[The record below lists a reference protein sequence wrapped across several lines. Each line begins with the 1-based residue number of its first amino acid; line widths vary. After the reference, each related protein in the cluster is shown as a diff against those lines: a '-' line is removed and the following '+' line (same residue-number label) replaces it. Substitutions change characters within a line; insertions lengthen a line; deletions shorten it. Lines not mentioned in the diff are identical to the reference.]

1 MAWRGRWTPVPIPN
15 GVRKMR
21 RSLVREE
28 IYRLLHE
35 WIVNGT
41 LQPEE
46 QMRDVELAE
55 MLGVSRTPV
64 REALRRLEDE
74 GLVLTAR
81 NRWTR
86 VAPVSI
92 DDAHNHFPILW
103 ALERL
108 ALQLTTTPYT
118 ASEIDEMNDA
128 NRALALALR
137 RGQAI
142 EASTADFH
150 FHQLVTARCPN
161 PEIARIA
168 FEQKLRLRRIS
179 ICYFQGCL
187 VAEQSVSEHQTVVE
201 ALRVHDHW
209 QAAVALERHWTE
221 SYGRFLEQVEQIDL
235 DDGEPADDS
244 AAHELP
250 VDPENVGMPT
260 RWSS

>member
-1 MAWRGRWTPVPIPN
+1 
-15 GVRKMR
+15 MR

-41 LQPEE
+41 LQPDE

-92 DDAHNHFPILW
+92 SDADNHFPILW

-108 ALQLTTTPYT
+108 ALELAVTPFSTT
-118 ASEIDEMNDA
+118 EIDEMLDA

-179 ICYFQGCL
+179 ICYFEGCL
-187 VAEQSVSEHQTVVE
+187 VAEQSVAEHQAIVE
-201 ALRVHDHW
+201 ALRVQDHW
-209 QAAVALERHWTE
+209 QAAVAIERHWKE
-221 SYGRFLEQVEQIDL
+221 SYGRFLAQVEQID
-235 DDGEPADDS
+235 GHGCEPANAS
-244 AAHELP
+244 EVGVQP
-250 VDPENVGMPT
+250 IEPENVGMPT

>member
-1 MAWRGRWTPVPIPN
+1 MQ
-15 GVRKMR
+15 

-41 LQPEE
+41 LQPDE

-55 MLGVSRTPV
+55 TLGVSRTPV

-74 GLVLTAR
+74 GLVQTAR

-86 VAPVSI
+86 VTPVSI
-92 DDAHNHFPILW
+92 ADAHNHFPVLW

-108 ALQLTTTPYT
+108 ALELTVTAFT
-118 ASEIDEMNDA
+118 ASEIEAMSAA
-128 NRALALALR
+128 NRAVATALGD
-137 RGQAI
+137 GQAI

-150 FHQLVTARCPN
+150 FHRLVMERCPN

-179 ICYFQGCL
+179 ICYFEGCI
-187 VAEQSVSEHQTVVE
+187 VAEQSVTEHQSIVD
-201 ALRVHDHW
+201 AFRAHDHW
-209 QAAVALERHWTE
+209 QAAVAIERHWKD
-221 SYGRFLEQVEQIDL
+221 SYGRFLEQIERIDREE
-235 DDGEPADDS
+235 GDS
-244 AAHELP
+244 AHVLGAQGRNGEQP
-250 VDPENVGMPT
+250 IEPDKVGMPT
-260 RWSS
+260 KWSP

>member
-1 MAWRGRWTPVPIPN
+1 
-15 GVRKMR
+15 MR

-41 LQPEE
+41 LQPNE

-74 GLVLTAR
+74 GLVQTAR

-92 DDAHNHFPILW
+92 ADAHNHFPVIW
-103 ALERL
+103 VLERL
-108 ALQLTTTPYT
+108 ALELTATPFT
-118 ASEIDEMNDA
+118 AAEIDAMSDA
-128 NRALALALR
+128 NFAVATALH
-137 RGQAI
+137 RGQAV

-150 FHQLVTARCPN
+150 FHQLVTAHCPN
-161 PEIARIA
+161 SEIARVV

-179 ICYFQGCL
+179 ICYFEGCI
-187 VAEQSVSEHQTVVE
+187 VAEQSVAEHQAIVD
-201 ALRVHDHW
+201 AFRARDQW
-209 QAAVALERHWTE
+209 QAAAAIERHWKD
-221 SYGRFLEQVEQIDL
+221 SYGRFLEQVEQIVRVDGGDSVDL
-235 DDGEPADDS
+235 S
-244 AAHELP
+244 AEHEHNGNMP
-250 VDPENVGMPT
+250 SASERVGMPT
-260 RWSS
+260 RWSP

>member
-1 MAWRGRWTPVPIPN
+1 
-15 GVRKMR
+15 MR

-41 LQPEE
+41 LQPDE

-86 VAPVSI
+86 VAPVSVS
-92 DDAHNHFPILW
+92 DAHNHFPILW

-108 ALQLTTTPYT
+108 ALELTATPFSTT
-118 ASEIDEMNDA
+118 EIDEMLDA
-128 NRALALALR
+128 NRELALALR

-179 ICYFQGCL
+179 ICYFEGCL
-187 VAEQSVSEHQTVVE
+187 VAEQSVTEHQAVVE

-209 QAAVALERHWTE
+209 QAAVAIERHWKE
-221 SYGRFLEQVEQIDL
+221 SYGRFLEQVEQIEL
-235 DDGEPADDS
+235 DGCES
-244 AAHELP
+244 ATAPEAFGQTSE
-250 VDPENVGMPT
+250 PENIGMPT

>member
-1 MAWRGRWTPVPIPN
+1 MQ
-15 GVRKMR
+15 

-28 IYRLLHE
+28 VYRLLHE

-41 LQPEE
+41 LKPDE
-46 QMRDVELAE
+46 QMHDVELAE

-74 GLVLTAR
+74 GLVQTAR

-92 DDAHNHFPILW
+92 ADAHNHFPVLW

-108 ALQLTTTPYT
+108 ALELTVTPFT
-118 ASEIDEMNDA
+118 ASEVEGMSEA
-128 NRALALALR
+128 NRAVAAALCG
-137 RGQAI
+137 GQAI

-179 ICYFQGCL
+179 ICYFEGCI
-187 VAEQSVSEHQTVVE
+187 VAEQSVTEHQAIVD
-201 ALRVHDHW
+201 AFRAHDHW
-209 QAAVALERHWTE
+209 QAAVAVERHWKD
-221 SYGRFLEQVEQIDL
+221 SYGRFLEQIERIDREEGDRANVPAAQGLNGEQAI
-235 DDGEPADDS
+235 EPDR
-244 AAHELP
+244 
-250 VDPENVGMPT
+250 VGMPT
-260 RWSS
+260 RWSP

>member
-1 MAWRGRWTPVPIPN
+1 
-15 GVRKMR
+15 MR

-28 IYRLLHE
+28 VYRLLHE

-41 LQPEE
+41 LQPDE

-92 DDAHNHFPILW
+92 ADAHNHFPILW

-108 ALQLTTTPYT
+108 ALELTTSPFTDT
-118 ASEIDEMNDA
+118 EIDEMFEA

-137 RGQAI
+137 HGQAI

-150 FHQLVTARCPN
+150 VHQLMTAHCTN

-179 ICYFQGCL
+179 ICYFEGCL
-187 VAEQSVSEHQTVVE
+187 VAEQSVTEHQAVAQ
-201 ALRVHDHW
+201 ALRAHDHW
-209 QAAVALERHWTE
+209 QAAAAIERHWKE
-221 SYGRFLEQVEQIDL
+221 SYGRFLEQVQQIDPN
-235 DDGEPADDS
+235 GHEPANLS
-244 AAHELP
+244 ESNRQPAE
-250 VDPENVGMPT
+250 PEQVGMPT

>member
-1 MAWRGRWTPVPIPN
+1 
-15 GVRKMR
+15 MR

-41 LQPEE
+41 LQPDE

-92 DDAHNHFPILW
+92 SDAHNHFPILW

-108 ALQLTTTPYT
+108 ALELTVTPFSTT
-118 ASEIDEMNDA
+118 EIDEVLDA

-179 ICYFQGCL
+179 ICYFEGCL
-187 VAEQSVSEHQTVVE
+187 VAEQSVAEHQAIVE
-201 ALRVHDHW
+201 ALRVQDHW
-209 QAAVALERHWTE
+209 QAAVAIERHWKE
-221 SYGRFLEQVEQIDL
+221 SYGRFLEQVEQI
-235 DDGEPADDS
+235 GVHGCEPANAS
-244 AAHELP
+244 EAGAQPIE
-250 VDPENVGMPT
+250 PENVGMPT